1 MVLVVDKMST
11 TKKSIALS
19 ERCQAG
25 TFHIVMTVSV
35 SGQNDHLPLWVTK
48 KRLMI
53 SHKPPADRLFRYK
66 SGSASGS
73 KYHFD
78 TFGKCAESN

>member
-1 MVLVVDKMST
+1 MKDAKLALFTSLNRNE
-11 TKKSIALS
+11 KSDF
-19 ERCQAG
+19 E
-25 TFHIVMTVSV
+25 TFHIVMTVLV